1 MRLTAIVSGK
11 VQQVGYRAKVIDIA
25 NAFGLKGM
33 IENLQDGRVKI
44 IAEGDPE
51 KLKWFE
57 SAIDIKNTLIE
68 VSSIEKEYS
77 PARNEF
83 DNFGKLVVKGETD
96 ARLDKAIGYLKEL
109 VSGINN
115 MNDNLGSKMDQMIN
129 KQDLM
134 LGKMD
139 LMLNKQDQML
149 DKQDQMLYKQDQM
162 LYKQDQMLYKQDQ
175 MLDKQDQM
183 LYKQDQML
191 DKQDTVI
198 GKQDELLCV
207 AKDINRK
214 LDKVLEND
222 IIQLKDDMAEV
233 KAALRAK
240 GII

>member
-33 IENLQDGRVKI
+33 IENLLDGRVRI
-44 IAEGDPE
+44 IAEGDLE
-51 KLKWFE
+51 KLKWLE
-57 SAIDIKNTLIE
+57 SAIDIKNTLID

-96 ARLDKAIGYLKEL
+96 ARLDTAVGYLKEI

-115 MNDNLGSKMDQMIN
+115 MNDNLGSKMDQML
-129 KQDLM
+129 D
-134 LGKMD
+134 
-139 LMLNKQDQML
+139 KQDQML
-149 DKQDQMLYKQDQM
+149 DKQDQMLD
-162 LYKQDQMLYKQDQ
+162 KQDQ

-183 LYKQDQML
+183 LN
-191 DKQDTVI
+191 KQDTMI
-198 GKQDELLCV
+198 GKQDELLYEV
-207 AKDINRK
+207 KDINRK
-214 LDKVLEND
+214 FDKVLEND
-222 IIQLKDDMAEV
+222 IIQLRDDMAEV

>member
-11 VQQVGYRAKVIDIA
+11 VQQVGYRARVMDIA
-25 NAFGLKGM
+25 IAFGLKGM
-33 IENLQDGRVKI
+33 IENLLDGRVKI
-44 IAEGDPE
+44 IAEGDAE

-57 SAIDIKNTLIE
+57 SAIDIKNTLID

-96 ARLDKAIGYLKEL
+96 ARLDTAVGYLKEIA
-109 VSGINN
+109 SGINK
-115 MNDNLGSKMDQMIN
+115 MNDNLGSKMDKMLD

-134 LGKMD
+134 LD
-139 LMLNKQDQML
+139 
-149 DKQDQMLYKQDQM
+149 
-162 LYKQDQMLYKQDQ
+162 
-175 MLDKQDQM
+175 
-183 LYKQDQML
+183 KQDQML

-198 GKQDELLCV
+198 GKQDELLYEV
-207 AKDINRK
+207 KDINRK
-214 LDKVLEND
+214 FDKVLKND